1 MSIYRLRFQALW
13 EKTNP
18 TKHRCIEVG
27 GWRLA
32 GHEKSSD
39 RLLRSMVSAAFDVL
53 WDNEEL
59 HVLMLHWN
67 FTHQRGF
74 RQRRLVHKGNEN
86 SRPFGLL
93 KPANISFSNCHSIE
107 IFRPHENYMF
117 MYVQFLKSLAA
128 FMGQGVAS
136 LSWLYPH
143 DTPDNLIPR
152 LCFPQTKTLGWSNPS
167 QGGYLK
173 NDGATPTKAGLVF
186 VSQLNMVF
194 VHVFNT
200 QNGMVKYW

>member
-1 MSIYRLRFQALW
+1 MYRLDHFLRKSGNFPICQF
-13 EKTNP
+13 TNP
-18 TKHRCIEVG
+18 TKRRCIEVG

-67 FTHQRGF
+67 FTHQCGF

-93 KPANISFSNCHSIE
+93 KPANISFSNCHSNE

-117 MYVQFLKSLAA
+117 MHVQFLKSLAA

-136 LSWLYPH
+136 LSWLYPP

-167 QGGYLK
+167 QGGYPQEWW
-173 NDGATPTKAGLVF
+173 G
-186 VSQLNMVF
+186 
-194 VHVFNT
+194 NT
-200 QNGMVKYW
+200 NKSRPSLRQPAEYGFCSCI